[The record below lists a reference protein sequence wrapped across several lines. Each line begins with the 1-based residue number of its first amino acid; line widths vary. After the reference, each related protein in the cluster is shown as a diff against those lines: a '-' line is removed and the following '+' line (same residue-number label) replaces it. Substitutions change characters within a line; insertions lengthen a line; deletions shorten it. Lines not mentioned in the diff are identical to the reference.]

1 MEQLYNYLPRE
12 LITFVL
18 VTLFSLLIGLS
29 QRRISLKREGETTL
43 FGTDR
48 TFTFIGI
55 LGYLLYILD
64 PTDMRLFMGGG
75 AVLGLLL
82 GLNYYVKQSQ
92 FHVFGVTTIII
103 ALITY
108 CLAPIVSTQPSWFY
122 VMVIVTVLL
131 LTELKHTF
139 TEFAQ
144 RMKNDEMITL
154 AKFLAIS
161 GIILPMLPHK
171 NLIPDINLT
180 PYSIWLATVVVSGI
194 SYLSYLLKR
203 YVFHESGVLVSGII
217 GGLYSSTATISVLA
231 RKSRKASEQEANE
244 YVAAMLLAVSMML
257 GVLAM
262 PASAAAQQPESTAVV
277 SEELSDAAALS
288 AAEDENDI
296 VNIRIRATG
305 NLVYGSDYKLEV
317 ETRPENTQ
325 YIAVVLGTSGEAY
338 GYVTLM
344 ISEKLRTLLKLI
356 PLPKKMSQTPDQAE
370 EFNVYSYLKQ
380 LIDGNDVGVLL
391 RVADEVVSVM
401 DTVSFFVPASYLTTV
416 KNVSNGMKLT
426 LSLIRK
432 YLPEGAL
439 SRIYLDE
446 QPKDSG
452 KYVAGAIA
460 LESSDINAAGFAM
473 FKIKPK
479 TENVSLSWA
488 ADAPSSLTVSQLQS
502 TDLTAKVISD
512 GQVAENGKVSYTYKK
527 KSFLCFSSKIN
538 GVPTEPGTYTQTA
551 KAGGNYSCGSIS
563 RTITVTA
570 DPQPAAAPAAEQPA
584 A

>member
-92 FHVFGVTTIII
+92 FHVFGVT
-103 ALITY
+103 
-108 CLAPIVSTQPSWFY
+108 TQPSWFY

-244 YVAAMLLAVSMML
+244 YVAAMLLAVSMMFL
-257 GVLAM
+257 RFMILILIFSREIFTSIYPYLLIMSVVA
-262 PASAAAQQPESTAVV
+262 AVV
-277 SEELSDAAALS
+277 AWFIHSRHRRSKDMTDESEDEDSSNPLEFKVALIFATLFVVFTVLTHYTLVYAGTGGLNLLSFVSGLSDITPFILNLLQNTGSVAVLVVVACSMQAIISNILVNMFYALFFAGKGS
-288 AAEDENDI
+288 KLRPWI
-296 VNIRIRATG
+296 LGGFGTVIG
-305 NLVYGSDYKLEV
+305 VNLV
-317 ETRPENTQ
+317 
-325 YIAVVLGTSGEAY
+325 
-338 GYVTLM
+338 
-344 ISEKLRTLLKLI
+344 LLL
-356 PLPKKMSQTPDQAE
+356 
-370 EFNVYSYLKQ
+370 FFYL
-380 LIDGNDVGVLL
+380 
-391 RVADEVVSVM
+391 
-401 DTVSFFVPASYLTTV
+401 
-416 KNVSNGMKLT
+416 
-426 LSLIRK
+426 
-432 YLPEGAL
+432 
-439 SRIYLDE
+439 
-446 QPKDSG
+446 
-452 KYVAGAIA
+452 
-460 LESSDINAAGFAM
+460 
-473 FKIKPK
+473 
-479 TENVSLSWA
+479 
-488 ADAPSSLTVSQLQS
+488 
-502 TDLTAKVISD
+502 
-512 GQVAENGKVSYTYKK
+512 
-527 KSFLCFSSKIN
+527 
-538 GVPTEPGTYTQTA
+538 
-551 KAGGNYSCGSIS
+551 
-563 RTITVTA
+563 
-570 DPQPAAAPAAEQPA
+570 
-584 A
+584 

>member
-1 MEQLYNYLPRE
+1 MDMEQLYSYVPRE
-12 LITFVL
+12 LVTFVL

-108 CLAPIVSTQPSWFY
+108 CMAPIVATQPSWFY
-122 VMVIVTVLL
+122 VMVVVTVLL

-203 YVFHESGVLVSGII
+203 YVFHESGTLVSGII

-231 RKSRKASEQEANE
+231 RKSRKASEQEATD
-244 YVAAMLLAVSMML
+244 YVAAMLLAVSMMFL
-257 GVLAM
+257 RFMILILIFSREIFLSIHSRQKRPEDQPAETEEDDSSNPLEFKVALIFAVLFVIFTFLTHYTLVYAGTGGLNLL
-262 PASAAAQQPESTAVV
+262 SFV
-277 SEELSDAAALS
+277 SGFSDITPFILNLLQNTGSVAALIITACS
-288 AAEDENDI
+288 MQAIISNI
-296 VNIRIRATG
+296 MVNMFYALFFAGKGSKLRPWILGGFGVVIAC
-305 NLVYGSDYKLEV
+305 NLVLLLFF
-317 ETRPENTQ
+317 
-325 YIAVVLGTSGEAY
+325 YI
-338 GYVTLM
+338 
-344 ISEKLRTLLKLI
+344 
-356 PLPKKMSQTPDQAE
+356 
-370 EFNVYSYLKQ
+370 
-380 LIDGNDVGVLL
+380 
-391 RVADEVVSVM
+391 
-401 DTVSFFVPASYLTTV
+401 
-416 KNVSNGMKLT
+416 
-426 LSLIRK
+426 
-432 YLPEGAL
+432 
-439 SRIYLDE
+439 
-446 QPKDSG
+446 
-452 KYVAGAIA
+452 
-460 LESSDINAAGFAM
+460 
-473 FKIKPK
+473 
-479 TENVSLSWA
+479 
-488 ADAPSSLTVSQLQS
+488 
-502 TDLTAKVISD
+502 
-512 GQVAENGKVSYTYKK
+512 
-527 KSFLCFSSKIN
+527 
-538 GVPTEPGTYTQTA
+538 
-551 KAGGNYSCGSIS
+551 
-563 RTITVTA
+563 
-570 DPQPAAAPAAEQPA
+570 
-584 A
+584 

>member
-1 MEQLYNYLPRE
+1 MDMEQLYSYVPRE
-12 LITFVL
+12 LVTFVL

-108 CLAPIVSTQPSWFY
+108 CMAPIVATQPSWFY
-122 VMVIVTVLL
+122 VMVVVTVLL

-161 GIILPMLPHK
+161 GIILPMLHK

-203 YVFHESGVLVSGII
+203 YVFHESGTLVSGII

-231 RKSRKASEQEANE
+231 RKSRKASEQEATD
-244 YVAAMLLAVSMML
+244 YVAAMLLAVSMMFL
-257 GVLAM
+257 RFMILILIFSREIFLSIYPYLLTM
-262 PASAAAQQPESTAVV
+262 AVV
-277 SEELSDAAALS
+277 AAIVAWFIHSRQKRPEGQSAETEEDDSSNPLEFKVALIFAVLFVIFTFLTHYTLVYAGTGGLNLLSFVSGFSDITPFILNLLQNTGSVAALIITACS
-288 AAEDENDI
+288 MQAIISNIMVNMFYALFFAGKGSKLRPWILGGFGVVI
-296 VNIRIRATG
+296 VC
-305 NLVYGSDYKLEV
+305 NLVLLLFF
-317 ETRPENTQ
+317 
-325 YIAVVLGTSGEAY
+325 YI
-338 GYVTLM
+338 
-344 ISEKLRTLLKLI
+344 
-356 PLPKKMSQTPDQAE
+356 
-370 EFNVYSYLKQ
+370 
-380 LIDGNDVGVLL
+380 
-391 RVADEVVSVM
+391 
-401 DTVSFFVPASYLTTV
+401 
-416 KNVSNGMKLT
+416 
-426 LSLIRK
+426 
-432 YLPEGAL
+432 
-439 SRIYLDE
+439 
-446 QPKDSG
+446 
-452 KYVAGAIA
+452 
-460 LESSDINAAGFAM
+460 
-473 FKIKPK
+473 
-479 TENVSLSWA
+479 
-488 ADAPSSLTVSQLQS
+488 
-502 TDLTAKVISD
+502 
-512 GQVAENGKVSYTYKK
+512 
-527 KSFLCFSSKIN
+527 
-538 GVPTEPGTYTQTA
+538 
-551 KAGGNYSCGSIS
+551 
-563 RTITVTA
+563 
-570 DPQPAAAPAAEQPA
+570 
-584 A
+584 

>member
-1 MEQLYNYLPRE
+1 MDMEQLYSYVPRE
-12 LITFVL
+12 LVTFVL

-108 CLAPIVSTQPSWFY
+108 CMAPIVATQPSWFY
-122 VMVIVTVLL
+122 VMVVVTVLL

-203 YVFHESGVLVSGII
+203 YVFHESGTLVSGII
-217 GGLYSSTATISVLA
+217 GGLYSSTATISVLD
-231 RKSRKASEQEANE
+231 
-244 YVAAMLLAVSMML
+244 VVS
-257 GVLAM
+257 GG
-262 PASAAAQQPESTAVV
+262 EIYTAVQAGFPMEKV
-277 SEELSDAAALS
+277 HFHGNNKTADEIRFAL
-288 AAEDENDI
+288 
-296 VNIRIRATG
+296 
-305 NLVYGSDYKLEV
+305 
-317 ETRPENTQ
+317 
-325 YIAVVLGTSGEAY
+325 
-338 GYVTLM
+338 
-344 ISEKLRTLLKLI
+344 
-356 PLPKKMSQTPDQAE
+356 
-370 EFNVYSYLKQ
+370 EFNVGRFVVDNLYELELLNEICGEMGKKANISFRIKPGVDAHTHNFIRTGQ
-380 LIDGNDVGVLL
+380 IDSKFGFALETGEAFEAVKKAQMYDNVNLTELHCHIGSQIFDIDPFVTAAEIMLDFMGKIHDELGIVISELNLGGGFGIMYTKDDEPVPYENYMEKVSEAVKAKAKEHGLPVPYIFIEPGRSIVGEAGITLYKVGGKKEIPNV
-391 RVADEVVSVM
+391 RTYVSVDGGM
-401 DTVSFFVPASYLTTV
+401 TDNIRYALYQSAYTVVNAGKADKEPDEIVTVAGKCCESGDLVQEHTKVAKVEVGDTLAVLSTGAYNYSMASNYNRIPRPAIVMVKDGKARVVVKRESYEDIV
-416 KNVSNGMKLT
+416 KN
-426 LSLIRK
+426 
-432 YLPEGAL
+432 
-439 SRIYLDE
+439 
-446 QPKDSG
+446 
-452 KYVAGAIA
+452 
-460 LESSDINAAGFAM
+460 DI
-473 FKIKPK
+473 
-479 TENVSLSWA
+479 
-488 ADAPSSLTVSQLQS
+488 
-502 TDLTAKVISD
+502 
-512 GQVAENGKVSYTYKK
+512 
-527 KSFLCFSSKIN
+527 
-538 GVPTEPGTYTQTA
+538 
-551 KAGGNYSCGSIS
+551 
-563 RTITVTA
+563 
-570 DPQPAAAPAAEQPA
+570 
-584 A
+584 